1 MAKEDKRANKDLQVD
16 PTVSTVLPA
25 EVVQQP
31 LQYAGVSYDQSL
43 ANLGSIVNSGEDLI
57 MRSAQND
64 RAIEKSN
71 FLYDVEQKRNESEAQ
86 INVNAV
92 KAEIESGNYAVEQDL
107 IAQRKIQA
115 KTQELQY
122 NNDPEMTT
130 KLKDYG
136 QTVLDDAINSDDPRA
151 CLDNSG
157 IIKQNIEKISGEAE
171 QHAAAYQFDQVL
183 KAAVNNSQTMSDNIA
198 NNVYQGADPLDACGQ
213 LVDYLRGPGGKGLT
227 ADNASTYLRNGYASI
242 VGSRVSGLLE
252 AGYAGEAQR
261 YLDSANSISVKSA
274 DGTVFPLQLDNGIYL
289 QYSNKVSSALASQAA
304 ASSITPTEFKDNV
317 VKPAQYAVEAGH
329 YDQETINSK
338 FKEMTETAGSI
349 PDPEKK
355 SAAIRQAADFYYTNT
370 NNGYLKKV
378 ASIVPTDELQRML
391 TNVND
396 RIHRYNNMSRED
408 VISDLIHNPQTGISN
423 VKGFPEGENSLM
435 CRLRA
440 PISVNLKEGQIDGLQ
455 DLYNVQ
461 KTLTDILADPAK
473 YRTADEIDKYNSG
486 TSTIK
491 GNITKN
497 MGSIASMDNNKIL
510 TAVKSINELKQN
522 YGYAQVPL
530 SKMNLLPDAVV
541 KTIDADIDV
550 IKKKEAGGY
559 TEYHEY
565 AGKITKLLSH
575 FDATTQYALANQL
588 NKSDNQLLRGSMIWS
603 ADKLNE
609 RRMYEFNATN
619 AQVAGFK
626 DTTDMAVHKG
636 FQVREFNAASAL
648 AFDNMFRKVGIV
660 DPNDKAFITGVIKQS
675 VMGAFIGNENINK
688 NIGSTA
694 NITAQVAEAFMDNYH
709 KVDGHYISKQAIPNP
724 AEAQMLGK
732 TASKF
737 EDTFKAFQNTGSPHV
752 SINPLDPNRGMQ
764 QTMKKAYDASGALY
778 HDTIDGTKYD
788 NNTFGFKATQ
798 FGVVLTAT
806 VKKTGVTAPVVSR
819 MGTPITISNQ
829 DLKTKPNF
837 CSGDAWS
844 GFLVSEVNAKLHL
857 ERTITE
863 LESKTSLTP
872 IQQKQLEFAKDVHEK
887 MSSPDYRANRTQYF
901 NDSIKHEIQDLGRPA
916 GMSGTLGFLKEQN
929 EVIYAL
935 THNIHNGVNNPSGN
949 NGTPHGVGQMIKGGV
964 KEFVN
969 NALSSPAGAAEF
981 DTKLNPTDE
990 AKYQTWNKDMKSK
1003 GYIHPQDQGQD
1014 YDLRGA
1020 FKAGINPSVPGAHW
1034 PDTYKKPNHETFSNE
1049 SQYAKGEYAK
1059 YAGSWKG
1066 DKFTPPS
1073 ERFKSQAEPT
1083 GQMPH
1088 TNSHRYDYSQVAM
1101 DFYNGNYGKYYNLAD
1116 TVMHSNNSIRI
1127 TPFVNKPAKDM
1138 NKNDIYTIVKGA
1150 CKQWPNVDPLL
1161 AMAVIQ
1167 QESGFQTSVKS
1178 GAGAMG
1184 LMQLMP
1190 ATAKGLKVR
1199 DPLDPNQNIQGGVK
1213 HLNGLLAKYRGNV
1226 ILALAAYNAGGG
1238 AVDKYGGVPP
1248 YKETQNYVKS
1258 IQAIYKR
1265 NKQIYNYI

>member
-1 MAKEDKRANKDLQVD
+1 MAKEDKRANRDLQVD
-16 PTVSTVLPA
+16 PTASTVLP
-25 EVVQQP
+25 EQVVQQP
-31 LQYAGVSYDQSL
+31 LQYAGISYDQSL
-43 ANLGSIVNSGEDLI
+43 ANLSSIVQSGEDLI

-64 RAIEKSN
+64 RAIEKTN
-71 FLYDVEQKRNESEAQ
+71 FLYEVEKKREESEAQ
-86 INVNAV
+86 INVNTI
-92 KAEIESGNYAVEQDL
+92 KADIESNNFAVEQSLD
-107 IAQRKIQA
+107 AQRKLQA
-115 KTQELQY
+115 KAQELKY
-122 NNDPEMTT
+122 NNDPEMTS
-130 KLKDYG
+130 KLKEYG
-136 QTVLDDAINSDDPRA
+136 QVLLDEATSSDDPRA
-151 CLDNSG
+151 ALDNSG
-157 IIKQNIEKISGEAE
+157 TIRQNIERLSGEAE
-171 QHAAAYQFDQVL
+171 QSAAAYQFDQVL
-183 KAAVNNSQTMSDNIA
+183 KAAVNNSQTTADNIA
-198 NNVYQGADPLDACGQ
+198 NNVYQGGDPLEACGE
-213 LVDYLRGPGGKGLT
+213 LVDYLRGPGGRGLT
-227 ADNASTYLRNGYASI
+227 ADNANTYLRNGYAGI
-242 VGSRVSGLLE
+242 VMSRVTGLLD

-261 YLDSANSISVKSA
+261 YLDSANTISVKSA

-289 QYSNKVSSALASQAA
+289 QLSNKVATAMASQAS
-304 ASSITPTEFKDNV
+304 ASSLTPTEFKDNV

-329 YDQETINSK
+329 YDQDTINAK
-338 FKEMTETAGSI
+338 FKEMTEAAGSI

-378 ASIVPTDELQRML
+378 ASIVPVDELQRML

-396 RIHRYNNMSRED
+396 RIHRYNTMSRED

-423 VKGFPEGENSLM
+423 VRGFPEGENSLM

-440 PISVNLKEGQIDGLQ
+440 PVSVNLKEGQIDGLQ

-497 MGSIASMDNNKIL
+497 MGDISQMDKNKTL
-510 TAVKSINELKQN
+510 EAVKSINQLKQS

-541 KTIDADIDV
+541 KTIDSDIDV

-565 AGKITKLLSH
+565 AKKITGLLGH

-588 NKSDNQLLRGSMIWS
+588 NKADNQLLRGSMLWG

-609 RRMYEFNATN
+609 KRMYEFNATN

-636 FQVREFNAASAL
+636 FQVREFNATTAL
-648 AFDNMFRKVGIV
+648 TFDNMFKKIGIV
-660 DPNDKAFITGVIKQS
+660 NPNDRAFITGVLKQS
-675 VMGAFIGNENINK
+675 VMGAFIGNEDINR
-688 NIGSTA
+688 GLGGTA
-694 NITAQVAEAFMDNYH
+694 KLTTQVAEAFMNNYH
-709 KVDGHYISKQAIPNP
+709 KVDGHYISKQAVPDP

-737 EDTFKAFQNTGSPHV
+737 EDTFKAFQNKGRPHV
-752 SINPLDPNRGMQ
+752 SINPLDPLRGSQ
-764 QTMKKAYDASGALY
+764 QTMQKAYDASGGLY

-798 FGVVLTAT
+798 FGVVLTAS
-806 VKKTGVTAPVVSR
+806 VKKTGEVVPVVSR

-837 CSGDAWS
+837 CSAEAWS

-863 LESKTSLTP
+863 LEGKTTLTP
-872 IQQKQLEFAKDVHEK
+872 YQQKQLGFAKDVHDK
-887 MSSPDYRANRTQYF
+887 MSSPDYRASRTQYF
-901 NDSIKHEIQDLGRPA
+901 NDSIKHEIQDLGRST
-916 GMSGTLGFLKEQN
+916 GTSGTLGFLKEQN
-929 EVIYAL
+929 DVIYAL
-935 THNIHNGVNNPSGN
+935 THNIHNGVNNPRGN
-949 NGTPHGVGQMIKGGV
+949 NETPHGIPNAIKGGV
-964 KEFVN
+964 KKFVN
-969 NALSSPAGAAEF
+969 EALSSPAGAAEI
-981 DTKLNPTDE
+981 
-990 AKYQTWNKDMKSK
+990 KSEL
-1003 GYIHPQDQGQD
+1003 PQ
-1014 YDLRGA
+1014 
-1020 FKAGINPSVPGAHW
+1020 N
-1034 PDTYKKPNHETFSNE
+1034 
-1049 SQYAKGEYAK
+1049 
-1059 YAGSWKG
+1059 GS
-1066 DKFTPPS
+1066 
-1073 ERFKSQAEPT
+1073 
-1083 GQMPH
+1083 MPH
-1088 TNSHRYDYSQVAM
+1088 TNSHRYDYSSVAM

-1161 AMAVIQ
+1161 VMAVIQ

-1178 GAGAMG
+1178 GAGALG

-1238 AVDKYGGVPP
+1238 AVDKYGGIPP

-1265 NKQIYNYI
+1265 NKQLYHI